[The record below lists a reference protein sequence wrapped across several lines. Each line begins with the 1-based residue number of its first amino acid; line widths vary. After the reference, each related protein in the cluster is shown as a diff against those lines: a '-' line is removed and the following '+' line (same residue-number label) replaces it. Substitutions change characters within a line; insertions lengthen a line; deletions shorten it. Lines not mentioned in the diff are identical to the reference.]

1 LGLPNKQALETRKDQ
16 NRMKNYYQILEVEP
30 DAPQDKIKEQYL
42 FLIQAWHPD
51 KFSHPAQKTKAE
63 EKTKDINAAYEILRN
78 SVKRAE
84 YDRSTRSSKS
94 HQEQEYRSQEE
105 AQDVY
110 QKEDQL
116 QKERADWERAK
127 AARSRIRVF
136 INGQERVIRVDDL
149 VKASVQYFDEET
161 KEDMG
166 FDYFRTH
173 AAVRSAASRCL
184 KCGVEIHVRKL
195 AA

>member
-84 YDRSTRSSKS
+84 YDRSTRSQSLTKSKNTTVVKKKHKMS
-94 HQEQEYRSQEE
+94 IRKKISCKKS
-105 AQDVY
+105 VLTG
-110 QKEDQL
+110 KELRQP
-116 QKERADWERAK
+116 
-127 AARSRIRVF
+127 
-136 INGQERVIRVDDL
+136 
-149 VKASVQYFDEET
+149 
-161 KEDMG
+161 
-166 FDYFRTH
+166 
-173 AAVRSAASRCL
+173 AVESGCL
-184 KCGVEIHVRKL
+184 
-195 AA
+195 